1 LQKTFGRYDVE
12 IIELACPHW
21 FKYALAPLLR
31 MIDPGQN
38 GSVGVHDAFATV
50 YAVVADWVSVYVQI
64 PLVLQLPPVPVT
76 TEKAFPV

>member
-50 YAVVADWVSVYVQI
+50 
-64 PLVLQLPPVPVT
+64 
-76 TEKAFPV
+76 